1 MSININEFP
10 QIYNKVN
17 INTEFINNNYN
28 FDNKIP
34 PLENVTNVVRND
46 IKITPPLYPITLSS
60 ACIKNGYLYPKCLQ
74 SDPYPKCKTYDDFYY
89 PTQQINKI
97 EKKENYNENNKKDN
111 DKDNDKKDNY
121 DEKDNDKKDIINK
134 SSKNLYEY
142 EPRFNNV
149 IFPWR
154 GYTWMYP
161 LQPNTE
167 NYYIDN
173 IKNTP
178 LNPIIIPKLDLV
190 TGTSDVKIPILE
202 KFNIEPQINLIKPQ
216 INLIEIIYIIIIIII
231 IYFLIINRK

>member
-17 INTEFINNNYN
+17 INTEFLNNDYN
-28 FDNKIP
+28 FDNQIP
-34 PLENVTNVVRND
+34 PLENVTNLVRND

-74 SDPYPKCKTYDDFYY
+74 GDSYPKCKTYNDFYY

-97 EKKENYNENNKKDN
+97 DKIDKVDTVVTVNKDDKDDKENNN
-111 DKDNDKKDNY
+111 NY
-121 DEKDNDKKDIINK
+121 KKDIIK
-134 SSKNLYEY
+134 KRSKNLYEY

-149 IFPWR
+149 IYPWR

-173 IKNTP
+173 IKSTP
-178 LNPIIIPKLDLV
+178 LDPIIIPKLDLN
-190 TGTSDVKIPILE
+190 TGTSNVKNQILE
-202 KFNIEPQINLIKPQ
+202 KFNIETQITS
-216 INLIEIIYIIIIIII
+216 IEIVYIIIIIIL
-231 IYFLIINRK
+231 IYFLIKNRK

>member
-17 INTEFINNNYN
+17 INTEFLNNDYN
-28 FDNKIP
+28 FDNEIP
-34 PLENVTNVVRND
+34 PLENVTNLVRND
-46 IKITPPLYPITLSS
+46 IRITPPLYPITLSS

-74 SDPYPKCKTYDDFYY
+74 GDPYPKCKTYNDFYY

-97 EKKENYNENNKKDN
+97 DKIDKVDN
-111 DKDNDKKDNY
+111 IDKDVKDIKDVKDNY
-121 DEKDNDKKDIINK
+121 TKDIIKK

-149 IFPWR
+149 IYPWR

-178 LNPIIIPKLDLV
+178 LDPIIIPNLDLI
-190 TGTSDVKIPILE
+190 TGTSNVKNPILE
-202 KFNIEPQINLIKPQ
+202 KFNIETQINS
-216 INLIEIIYIIIIIII
+216 IEIVYIIIIIIL
-231 IYFLIINRK
+231 IYFLIKNRK

>member
-17 INTEFINNNYN
+17 INTEFLNNDYN
-28 FDNKIP
+28 FDNQIP
-34 PLENVTNVVRND
+34 PLDNVTNLVRND
-46 IKITPPLYPITLSS
+46 IRITPPLYPITLSS

-74 SDPYPKCKTYDDFYY
+74 GDPYPKCKTYNDFYY

-97 EKKENYNENNKKDN
+97 DKVDTVNKD
-111 DKDNDKKDNY
+111 DKDDKDV
-121 DEKDNDKKDIINK
+121 NDKKDIIKK

-149 IFPWR
+149 IYPWR

-178 LNPIIIPKLDLV
+178 LDPIIIPKLDLN
-190 TGTSDVKIPILE
+190 TGTSNVKNPILE
-202 KFNIEPQINLIKPQ
+202 KFNIETQITS
-216 INLIEIIYIIIIIII
+216 IEIVYIIVIIIL
-231 IYFLIINRK
+231 IYFLIKNRK

>member
-28 FDNKIP
+28 FDNEIP
-34 PLENVTNVVRND
+34 PLENITNVVRND

-60 ACIKNGYLYPKCLQ
+60 ACIKNGYLYPKCLY
-74 SDPYPKCKTYDDFYY
+74 SDPYPKCKKYDDFYY
-89 PTQQINKI
+89 PAQQINKI
-97 EKKENYNENNKKDN
+97 DK
-111 DKDNDKKDNY
+111 KDNDKKDN
-121 DEKDNDKKDIINK
+121 DKKDNDKKDNDKKDIVK
-134 SSKNLYEY
+134 SSKNVYEF

-149 IFPWR
+149 IYPWR

-173 IKNTP
+173 IKSTP
-178 LNPIIIPKLDLV
+178 VDPIIIPNLDLV
-190 TGTSDVKIPILE
+190 TGTSNVKNPILE
-202 KFNIEPQINLIKPQ
+202 KFNIETQ
-216 INLIEIIYIIIIIII
+216 INLIEIIYIIIIIIL